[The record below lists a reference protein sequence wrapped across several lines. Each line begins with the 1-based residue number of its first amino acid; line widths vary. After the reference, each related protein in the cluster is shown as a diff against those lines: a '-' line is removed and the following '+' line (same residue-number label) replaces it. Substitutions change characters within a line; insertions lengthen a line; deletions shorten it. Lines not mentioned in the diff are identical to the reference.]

1 MNLQNIPVEKLVH
14 HPKNPRKDIGDITEL
29 SDSIKAKGVLQNLTV
44 VPAGDEY
51 YVVIGNR
58 RMEAAKAAG
67 LKTLPCVIAEM
78 DEKEQMETMLLE
90 NIQRVDLTV
99 KEQADGFQL
108 MMDLGLTVEELSE
121 KTGFAK
127 STIYHRLN
135 IAKLD
140 GDVLEQK
147 QVSMKQLI
155 ELEKIKSIEKR
166 NKILKDHGG
175 TANFDYWVRIAVQ
188 NEKMEDKKTEVLKRV
203 EAAGIPKNTEHKYA
217 WEYGV
222 ETVQSIDC
230 RAEDDI
236 PEIKVG
242 EYYIDCGDSIVI
254 ANERVVIEKEKTPE
268 EIKLEERRAEFRKK
282 NEYTR
287 TLTEG
292 IREKAEEAV
301 TEYVLSGKE
310 ISLSEEE
317 RRNLVL
323 YASEHTYGVGDAIGN
338 IINENEEEIKKLFPE
353 AEYEDE
359 MLTEEWREKIEK
371 GLLSKN
377 SDTLILISCRDDLRT
392 NFRTSEGM
400 RSHVAKRDEK
410 VIEILKKIG
419 LLLTEEE
426 QALVDGTSEL
436 YEVAKEA
443 EDD

>member
-108 MMDLGLTVEELSE
+108 MMDFGLTVEELSE

-140 GDVLEQK
+140 GDILEQK

-155 ELEKIKSIEKR
+155 ELEKIKSITKR
-166 NKILKDHGG
+166 NEILANYGDSPSFSYQVRYAAEEEKAEEAKEKIIEL
-175 TANFDYWVRIAVQ
+175 
-188 NEKMEDKKTEVLKRV
+188 V
-203 EAAGIPKNTEHKYA
+203 EAAGIPKSKKYKYG
-217 WEYGV
+217 WEYGFETLQRIRYRG
-222 ETVQSIDC
+222 ETV
-230 RAEDDI
+230 EI
-236 PEIKVG
+236 PEHIEDG
-242 EYYIDCGDSIVI
+242 EFYITDGSNVI
-254 ANERVVIEKEKTPE
+254 IGKEKEDEEREKTPE
-268 EIKLEERRAEFRKK
+268 EIKEEKAREERRKKGKQTEELEKSIRRKAVK
-282 NEYTR
+282 IVTELILSPKELSLSDEER
-287 TLTEG
+287 KTLVIYSCGKSDE
-292 IREKAEEAV
+292 IPEAV
-301 TEYVLSGKE
+301 
-310 ISLSEEE
+310 
-317 RRNLVL
+317 
-323 YASEHTYGVGDAIGN
+323 
-338 IINENEEEIKKLFPE
+338 
-353 AEYEDE
+353 
-359 MLTEEWREKIEK
+359 
-371 GLLSKN
+371 
-377 SDTLILISCRDDLRT
+377 SDTLRL
-392 NFRTSEGM
+392 SEMSAEGI
-400 RSHVAKRDEK
+400 DESDTIDS
-410 VIEILKKIG
+410 VLKKNPDTILLIACSGMPLVFRDFYGERTEDAENFEQIVELLKKYG
-419 LLLTEEE
+419 LRLTPEE

-436 YEVAKEA
+436 YEVAKET

>member
-14 HPKNPRKDIGDITEL
+14 HPRNPRKDIGDITEL

-67 LKTLPCVIAEM
+67 LKTLPCVIADM

-135 IAKLD
+135 VAKLD

-166 NKILKDHGG
+166 NEILTNYGDSPS
-175 TANFDYWVRIAVQ
+175 FSYQVRYAAEE
-188 NEKMEDKKTEVLKRV
+188 EKAEEAKKRIIEIV
-203 EAAGIPKNTEHKYA
+203 EAAGIPKSEKYKYG
-217 WEYGV
+217 WEYGLDVMQKIRYRGEKV
-222 ETVQSIDC
+222 E
-230 RAEDDI
+230 I
-236 PEIKVG
+236 PEHIESG
-242 EYYIDCGDSIVI
+242 EFYITGSSDIIIGKEEK
-254 ANERVVIEKEKTPE
+254 NEERGKTPE
-268 EIKLEERRAEFRKK
+268 EIKEEKAREERRKKGKQAEELERSIILKASKIVAEFI
-282 NEYTR
+282 
-287 TLTEG
+287 LSS
-292 IREKAEEAV
+292 AE
-301 TEYVLSGKE
+301 L
-310 ISLSEEE
+310 SLSEEE
-317 RRNLVL
+317 RKALVIYSL
-323 YASEHTYGVGDAIGN
+323 DHAGELSSSIPAMLRKCGLSKEGMDEDDTVDFVLKKNPDTILLIACAGYSGIYFTFMDYFGKRTDDADN
-338 IINENEEEIKKLFPE
+338 C
-353 AEYEDE
+353 
-359 MLTEEWREKIEK
+359 EKI
-371 GLLSKN
+371 
-377 SDTLILISCRDDLRT
+377 
-392 NFRTSEGM
+392 
-400 RSHVAKRDEK
+400 V
-410 VIEILKKIG
+410 EILKKYG
-419 LLLTEEE
+419 LRLTPEE

-436 YEVAKEA
+436 YEEA

>member
-29 SDSIKAKGVLQNLTV
+29 SDSIKAKGILQNLTV

-135 IAKLD
+135 VAKLD
-140 GDVLEQK
+140 GDVLERK

-155 ELEKIKSIEKR
+155 ELERIKSIEKR
-166 NKILKDHGG
+166 NEILTNYGDSPDFSYRVRYAAEEEKAEEAKEKIIEL
-175 TANFDYWVRIAVQ
+175 I
-188 NEKMEDKKTEVLKRV
+188 
-203 EAAGIPKNTEHKYA
+203 EAAGIPKSKKYKYG
-217 WEYGV
+217 WEYGFEELQRIRYRG
-222 ETVQSIDC
+222 ET
-230 RAEDDI
+230 AEI
-236 PEIKVG
+236 PEQIESG
-242 EYYIDCGDSIVI
+242 EFYITDSSNVIIGKEIV
-254 ANERVVIEKEKTPE
+254 NEEREKTPE
-268 EIKLEERRAEFRKK
+268 EKAREERRKKAKQAEELEKSIRRKAVK
-282 NEYTR
+282 IVTEFILSPKELSLSDEER
-287 TLTEG
+287 KTLVVYSCGQSDEISEAVPDTLRLSGISAEG
-292 IREKAEEAV
+292 I
-301 TEYVLSGKE
+301 
-310 ISLSEEE
+310 
-317 RRNLVL
+317 
-323 YASEHTYGVGDAIGN
+323 
-338 IINENEEEIKKLFPE
+338 
-353 AEYEDE
+353 DE
-359 MLTEEWREKIEK
+359 
-371 GLLSKN
+371 
-377 SDTLILISCRDDLRT
+377 SDTIDFVLEKNPDTILLIACSGMPLVFRDFYGERT
-392 NFRTSEGM
+392 EDAENFEAI
-400 RSHVAKRDEK
+400 V
-410 VIEILKKIG
+410 EILKKYG
-419 LLLTEEE
+419 LRLTPEE

-436 YEVAKEA
+436 YEAAKEA

>member
-44 VPAGDEY
+44 VPAGDKY

-140 GDVLEQK
+140 SDVLEQK
-147 QVSMKQLI
+147 QVNMKQLI
-155 ELEKIKSIEKR
+155 ELEKIKSITKR
-166 NKILKDHGG
+166 NEILANYGDSPGFSYQVRYAAEEEKAEEAKEKIIEL
-175 TANFDYWVRIAVQ
+175 I
-188 NEKMEDKKTEVLKRV
+188 
-203 EAAGIPKNTEHKYA
+203 EAAGIPKSKKYKYC
-217 WEYGV
+217 WESGFETLQRIRYRG
-222 ETVQSIDC
+222 ETV
-230 RAEDDI
+230 EI
-236 PEIKVG
+236 PEQIESG
-242 EYYIDCGDSIVI
+242 EFYITDGSSVI
-254 ANERVVIEKEKTPE
+254 IGREEESEEQGETPE
-268 EIKLEERRAEFRKK
+268 EIKEEKAREEREKKRKRAEELEK
-282 NEYTR
+282 NIA
-287 TLTEG
+287 L
-292 IREKAEEAV
+292 KASKIVAEFI
-301 TEYVLSGKE
+301 LSSAE
-310 ISLSEEE
+310 LSLSEEE
-317 RRNLVL
+317 RKALVIYSL
-323 YASEHTYGVGDAIGN
+323 DRA
-338 IINENEEEIKKLFPE
+338 
-353 AEYEDE
+353 
-359 MLTEEWREKIEK
+359 RELKNSIPVTLRK
-371 GLLSKN
+371 CGLSK
-377 SDTLILISCRDDLRT
+377 
-392 NFRTSEGM
+392 EGM
-400 RSHVAKRDEK
+400 DEDDTVECVLKKNPDTILLIACAGYSGIYFVFMNYLNKRTDRADSCER
-410 VIEILKKIG
+410 VVEILKKYG
-419 LLLTEEE
+419 LRLTPEE

-436 YEVAKEA
+436 YEVDKEA

>member
-29 SDSIKAKGVLQNLTV
+29 SDSIKAKGILQNLTV

-135 IAKLD
+135 VAKLD
-140 GDVLEQK
+140 GDVLERK

-155 ELEKIKSIEKR
+155 ELERIKSIEKR
-166 NKILKDHGG
+166 NEILTNYGDSPDFSYRVRYAAEEEKAEEAKEKIIEL
-175 TANFDYWVRIAVQ
+175 I
-188 NEKMEDKKTEVLKRV
+188 
-203 EAAGIPKNTEHKYA
+203 EAAGIPKSKKYKYG
-217 WEYGV
+217 WEYGFEELQRIRYRG
-222 ETVQSIDC
+222 ET
-230 RAEDDI
+230 AEI
-236 PEIKVG
+236 PEQIESG
-242 EYYIDCGDSIVI
+242 EFYITDSSNVIIGKEIV
-254 ANERVVIEKEKTPE
+254 NEEREKTPE
-268 EIKLEERRAEFRKK
+268 EKAREERRKKAKQAEELEKSIRRKAVK
-282 NEYTR
+282 IVTEFILSPKELSLSDEER
-287 TLTEG
+287 KTLVVYSCGHSDEISEAVPDTLRLSGISAEG
-292 IREKAEEAV
+292 I
-301 TEYVLSGKE
+301 
-310 ISLSEEE
+310 
-317 RRNLVL
+317 
-323 YASEHTYGVGDAIGN
+323 
-338 IINENEEEIKKLFPE
+338 
-353 AEYEDE
+353 DE
-359 MLTEEWREKIEK
+359 
-371 GLLSKN
+371 
-377 SDTLILISCRDDLRT
+377 SDTIDFVLEKNPDTILLIACSGMPLVFRDFYGERT
-392 NFRTSEGM
+392 EDAENFEAI
-400 RSHVAKRDEK
+400 V
-410 VIEILKKIG
+410 EILKKYG
-419 LLLTEEE
+419 LRLTPEE

-436 YEVAKEA
+436 YEAAKEA

>member
-14 HPKNPRKDIGDITEL
+14 HPRNPRKDIGDITEL

-67 LKTLPCVIAEM
+67 LKELPCVIADM

-99 KEQADGFQL
+99 REQADGFQL

-155 ELEKIKSIEKR
+155 ELEKIKSITKR
-166 NKILKDHGG
+166 NEILANYGDSPSFSYQVRYTAEEEKAEEAKEKIIKL
-175 TANFDYWVRIAVQ
+175 
-188 NEKMEDKKTEVLKRV
+188 V
-203 EAAGIPKNTEHKYA
+203 EAAGIPKSKKYKYG
-217 WEYGV
+217 WEYGF
-222 ETVQSIDC
+222 ETLQRI
-230 RAEDDI
+230 RYRGETAEI
-236 PEIKVG
+236 PEHIEDG
-242 EYYIDCGDSIVI
+242 EFYITDSSNII
-254 ANERVVIEKEKTPE
+254 IGKEKQSEEREKTPE
-268 EIKLEERRAEFRKK
+268 EIKGEKDREEQRKKRKQAEELERNIRRKAVKIVTELILSPKELSLSDEERK
-282 NEYTR
+282 
-287 TLTEG
+287 TLVIYSCGRSDE
-292 IREKAEEAV
+292 IPEAV
-301 TEYVLSGKE
+301 
-310 ISLSEEE
+310 
-317 RRNLVL
+317 
-323 YASEHTYGVGDAIGN
+323 
-338 IINENEEEIKKLFPE
+338 
-353 AEYEDE
+353 
-359 MLTEEWREKIEK
+359 
-371 GLLSKN
+371 
-377 SDTLILISCRDDLRT
+377 SDTLRLSEMSAEGIDESDTIDSVLKKNPDTILLIACSGMPLVFRDFYGERT
-392 NFRTSEGM
+392 DSAENFEQI
-400 RSHVAKRDEK
+400 V
-410 VIEILKKIG
+410 EILKRYG
-419 LLLTEEE
+419 LRLTPEE

-436 YEVAKEA
+436 YETAEEA

>member
-29 SDSIKAKGVLQNLTV
+29 SDSIKAKGILQNLTV

-58 RMEAAKAAG
+58 RMKAAKAAG

-140 GDVLEQK
+140 SDVLERK

-166 NKILKDHGG
+166 NEILTNYGDSPTFSYQVRYAAEEEKAEEAKEKIIEL
-175 TANFDYWVRIAVQ
+175 
-188 NEKMEDKKTEVLKRV
+188 V
-203 EAAGIPKNTEHKYA
+203 EAAGIPKSKKYKYG
-217 WEYGV
+217 WEYGFEELQRIRYRG
-222 ETVQSIDC
+222 ET
-230 RAEDDI
+230 AEI
-236 PEIKVG
+236 PEQIESG
-242 EYYIDCGDSIVI
+242 EFYITDSSNVI
-254 ANERVVIEKEKTPE
+254 IGKEKEDEEREKTPE
-268 EIKLEERRAEFRKK
+268 EIKEEKAREERRKK
-282 NEYTR
+282 A
-287 TLTEG
+287 
-292 IREKAEEAV
+292 KQAEELEKSIGRKAVKIV
-301 TEYVLSGKE
+301 TEFILSPKE
-310 ISLSEEE
+310 LSLSDEE
-317 RRNLVL
+317 RKTLVV
-323 YASEHTYGVGDAIGN
+323 YSCGRSD
-338 IINENEEEIKKLFPE
+338 EIPE
-353 AEYEDE
+353 AV
-359 MLTEEWREKIEK
+359 
-371 GLLSKN
+371 
-377 SDTLILISCRDDLRT
+377 SDTLRLSEMSAEGIDESDTIDSVLKKNPDTILLIACSGIPLVFRDFYGERT
-392 NFRTSEGM
+392 EDAENFEQI
-400 RSHVAKRDEK
+400 V
-410 VIEILKKIG
+410 EILKKYG
-419 LLLTEEE
+419 LRLTPEE

-436 YEVAKEA
+436 YEEA

>member
-29 SDSIKAKGVLQNLTV
+29 SDSIKAKGILQNLTV
-44 VPAGDEY
+44 VPVGEEY

-140 GDVLEQK
+140 SDVLERK

-166 NKILKDHGG
+166 NEILTNYGDSPTFSYQVRYAAEEEKAEEAKEKIIEL
-175 TANFDYWVRIAVQ
+175 
-188 NEKMEDKKTEVLKRV
+188 V
-203 EAAGIPKNTEHKYA
+203 EAAGIPESKKYKYGWEH
-217 WEYGV
+217 GF
-222 ETVQSIDC
+222 ETLQRI
-230 RAEDDI
+230 RYRGETAEL
-236 PEIKVG
+236 PERIEDG
-242 EYYIDCGDSIVI
+242 EFYITDRSNVI
-254 ANERVVIEKEKTPE
+254 IGKEKEDEEGEKTPE
-268 EIKLEERRAEFRKK
+268 EIKKEKAREERRKKAKQAEELEKSIALKASKIAAEFILSSAELSLSEDERKALVI
-282 NEYTR
+282 YSIDRTR
-287 TLTEG
+287 DLRSSIPETLRKCGLSKEG
-292 IREKAEEAV
+292 MDEDDTV
-301 TEYVLSGKE
+301 EYVL
-310 ISLSEEE
+310 
-317 RRNLVL
+317 
-323 YASEHTYGVGDAIGN
+323 
-338 IINENEEEIKKLFPE
+338 
-353 AEYEDE
+353 
-359 MLTEEWREKIEK
+359 EK
-371 GLLSKN
+371 N
-377 SDTLILISCRDDLRT
+377 PDTLLFIASAGYGGIYFIFMNHLNKRADRADSCERVVE
-392 NFRTSEGM
+392 F
-400 RSHVAKRDEK
+400 
-410 VIEILKKIG
+410 LKKYG
-419 LLLTEEE
+419 LRLTPEE

-436 YEVAKEA
+436 YEEA

>member
-1 MNLQNIPVEKLVH
+1 MNLQNISVEKLVH

-29 SDSIKAKGVLQNLTV
+29 SDSIKAKGILQNLTV

-140 GDVLEQK
+140 GDILEQK

-155 ELEKIKSIEKR
+155 ELEKIKSVTKR
-166 NKILKDHGG
+166 NEIL
-175 TANFDYWVRIAVQ
+175 ADYGNSPSFSYQVGYAAEEEKAEEAKERII
-188 NEKMEDKKTEVLKRV
+188 EVV
-203 EAAGIPKNTEHKYA
+203 EAAGIPKSKKYKHG
-217 WEYGV
+217 WEYGFKELQRIRYRG
-222 ETVQSIDC
+222 ET
-230 RAEDDI
+230 AEI
-236 PEIKVG
+236 PEHIESG
-242 EYYIDCGDSIVI
+242 EFYITDGSSVI
-254 ANERVVIEKEKTPE
+254 IGREEEEEEQEKTPE
-268 EIKLEERRAEFRKK
+268 EIKEEKAREEREKKRKRAAELEKNIALKASKIVAEFI
-282 NEYTR
+282 
-287 TLTEG
+287 LSS
-292 IREKAEEAV
+292 AE
-301 TEYVLSGKE
+301 L
-310 ISLSEEE
+310 SLSEEE
-317 RRNLVL
+317 RKALVIYSL
-323 YASEHTYGVGDAIGN
+323 DRA
-338 IINENEEEIKKLFPE
+338 
-353 AEYEDE
+353 
-359 MLTEEWREKIEK
+359 RELKNSIPVTLRK
-371 GLLSKN
+371 CGLSKEGMDED
-377 SDTLILISCRDDLRT
+377 DTVEYVLKKNPDTILLIACTGYSGIYFVFMSYLGGRT
-392 NFRTSEGM
+392 NNADNREE
-400 RSHVAKRDEK
+400 V
-410 VIEILKKIG
+410 VEILKKYG
-419 LLLTEEE
+419 LRLTPEE

-436 YEVAKEA
+436 YEVAKET

>member
-29 SDSIKAKGVLQNLTV
+29 SDSIKAKGILQNLTV
-44 VPAGDEY
+44 VPAGGKY

-135 IAKLD
+135 VAKLD
-140 GDVLEQK
+140 SDVLERK

-166 NKILKDHGG
+166 NEILTKYGDSPTFSYQVRYAAEEEKAEEAKEKIIEL
-175 TANFDYWVRIAVQ
+175 
-188 NEKMEDKKTEVLKRV
+188 V
-203 EAAGIPKNTEHKYA
+203 EAAGIPKSKKYKYG
-217 WEYGV
+217 WEYGFETLQKICYRGKTV
-222 ETVQSIDC
+222 E
-230 RAEDDI
+230 I
-236 PEIKVG
+236 PEQIESG
-242 EYYIDCGDSIVI
+242 EFYITDSSNVIIGKEIV
-254 ANERVVIEKEKTPE
+254 NEEREKTPE
-268 EIKLEERRAEFRKK
+268 ETKEEKAREERRKKAKQAEELEKSIRRKAVKIVTEFILSPKELSLSDEERKTLVIYFCGQSDEISEAVPDTLRLSEMSAEGIDESDTIDSVLKK
-282 NEYTR
+282 NPDTILLIACSGIPLVFRDFFGER
-287 TLTEG
+287 TED
-292 IREKAEEAV
+292 ADDFEAIV
-301 TEYVLSGKE
+301 
-310 ISLSEEE
+310 
-317 RRNLVL
+317 
-323 YASEHTYGVGDAIGN
+323 
-338 IINENEEEIKKLFPE
+338 
-353 AEYEDE
+353 
-359 MLTEEWREKIEK
+359 
-371 GLLSKN
+371 
-377 SDTLILISCRDDLRT
+377 
-392 NFRTSEGM
+392 
-400 RSHVAKRDEK
+400 
-410 VIEILKKIG
+410 EILKKYG
-419 LLLTEEE
+419 LRLTPEE

-436 YEVAKEA
+436 YEAAKEA